1 MSQKIIRPEGMELV
15 EYLNDG
21 YAICNKCG
29 AVMDRR
35 EDPNGGCDIY
45 ACPSCG
51 WEVDEMDY
59 EYEDSEEEW
68 TEGTLESYKGN
79 VPPVGCRACG
89 GPYPHCKTSCK
100 LFDN

>member
-15 EYLNDG
+15 EYLNNG

-35 EDPNGGCDIY
+35 EDLNGGCDIY

-51 WEVDEMDY
+51 WEVDEM
-59 EYEDSEEEW
+59 EY
-68 TEGTLESYKGN
+68 
-79 VPPVGCRACG
+79 
-89 GPYPHCKTSCK
+89 
-100 LFDN
+100 